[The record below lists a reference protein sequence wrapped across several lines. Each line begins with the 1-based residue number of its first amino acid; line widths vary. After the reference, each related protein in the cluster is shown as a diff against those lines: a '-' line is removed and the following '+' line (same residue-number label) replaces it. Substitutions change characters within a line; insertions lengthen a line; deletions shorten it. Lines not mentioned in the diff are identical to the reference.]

1 MTESTGKKKKEKTT
15 TLLNNQ
21 MKSYKQDINKTLK
34 NQQPAFTCIK
44 LALWKQAFK
53 TITAAKVKISVL
65 WEQKK
70 INDN

>member
-1 MTESTGKKKKEKTT
+1 MTESTEKKKKEKTT